1 MKSNSETC
9 CTNARHENSNQTML
23 LTLSGQPNT
32 EKGKSAEENQVS
44 KTSSS
49 ENHTQ

>member
-1 MKSNSETC
+1 
-9 CTNARHENSNQTML
+9 ML

-32 EKGKSAEENQVS
+32 ENGKSAEENQVS

-49 ENHTQ
+49 KYQPNTRVEVKVVIGYTLLYNN